1 MQLKNML
8 QFKMNWARPDG
19 RHSDVVLS
27 SRIRLARNFDDKPFP
42 VQADP
47 AAARTVL
54 ERAFAATEKSKTFAE
69 AARIRMDAIDPL
81 DRYFLV
87 ERRLISNHLAAHP
100 KLRGVVVGDKEILSL
115 MVNEEDHLRLQ
126 AIDSGLCLDTLL
138 DAITGLDDDLSREI
152 SPAFDPRLGYLT
164 ACPTNVGTGMRAS
177 GLVHLPALS
186 LTGQMNGILSR
197 LGRIGVT
204 VRGIYGEGT
213 KVMGDFYQLSNS
225 TCLGLNEA
233 QTVADMQNLLSELI
247 KKEQTARRELCSGE
261 RKLRLQDL
269 VYRSI
274 GTLSHARSISFEETM
289 QHLSYARM
297 GLSLKWKDL
306 KADLKTVNEL
316 LVLTQPMHIQML
328 AGKPL
333 DACDRD
339 FLRATLLRK
348 KFK

>member
-1 MQLKNML
+1 
-8 QFKMNWARPDG
+8 
-19 RHSDVVLS
+19 
-27 SRIRLARNFDDKPFP
+27 
-42 VQADP
+42 
-47 AAARTVL
+47 
-54 ERAFAATEKSKTFAE
+54 
-69 AARIRMDAIDPL
+69 
-81 DRYFLV
+81 
-87 ERRLISNHLAAHP
+87 
-100 KLRGVVVGDKEILSL
+100 
-115 MVNEEDHLRLQ
+115 
-126 AIDSGLCLDTLL
+126 
-138 DAITGLDDDLSREI
+138 
-152 SPAFDPRLGYLT
+152 
-164 ACPTNVGTGMRAS
+164 
-177 GLVHLPALS
+177 
-186 LTGQMNGILSR
+186 MNGILSR
-197 LGRIGVT
+197 LGGIGVT

-225 TCLGLNEA
+225 TCLGRNEA

-247 KKEQTARRELCSGE
+247 KKEQMARRELCSGE

-297 GLSLKWKDL
+297 GLSLEWTDL

-328 AGKPL
+328 AGKSL